1 MTKRAIPEG
10 DAFVE
15 RWNAL
20 DRRDRLRMR
29 RLVRLGRPMS
39 DRTEAELAVA
49 YARFQASRPWAR
61 MFWVWFVPGL
71 VLALATAGATRP
83 ILIGVV
89 LALAAQALFARR
101 NLRRAEAINAALLDR
116 PSPRRPPS

>member
-83 ILIGVV
+83 TLIGVV

>member
-1 MTKRAIPEG
+1 MTKGAIPEG

-29 RLVRLGRPMS
+29 RLVRIGRPMD
-39 DRTEAELAVA
+39 DRSEAELAVA

-61 MFWVWFVPGL
+61 MFWIWFVPGL
-71 VLALATAGATRP
+71 VLALAAAGAIHP
-83 ILIGVV
+83 VLIGVV
-89 LALAAQALFARR
+89 LALAMQALFARR
-101 NLRRAEAINAALLDR
+101 NLRRAEAVNAALLEQ
-116 PSPRRPPS
+116 PIPCNRRS